1 MKLRVLLLAI
11 IILAFGCSK
20 KVLLNVT
27 KPARYDVS
35 DLKRIAIVDFK
46 GPRRVGQTVGQKFQD
61 RLWKTQYFSILER
74 QELRQILDEHALQM
88 SGVVD
93 DSTAVEF
100 GKILGVDGIVFGD
113 VFTYAVQD
121 VPGTEKVKEQVWTG
135 EYETDKNGKVIT
147 EKVAGKKQKKKKY
160 KEEMVSRKT
169 IQRNISVGV
178 NFRLVSIETGEIRA
192 TDSKSRSFSKKYF
205 PHKDKLPEKTQ
216 ILNQLTDE
224 ILASFVPL
232 LSPHKV
238 SISKTFEED
247 NDQVDLGI
255 EMAQKNLWDKAI
267 DIWQKEAD
275 KNPKNSAAVYNLGIA
290 YEAYGDL
297 SKAEEMYERALEI
310 EPKDDYMEALSHIRQ
325 RQVEQQKLEK
335 QLKD

>member
-1 MKLRVLLLAI
+1 MKVRILLLG
-11 IILAFGCSK
+11 ILVLALSCSK

-27 KPARYDVS
+27 KPAQYDVS
-35 DLKRIAIVDFK
+35 DLKRIAVVDFK
-46 GPRRVGQTVGQKFQD
+46 GPRHVGSTVGQKFQE
-61 RLWKTQYFSILER
+61 RLWKTQFFSILER
-74 QELRQILDEHALQM
+74 QELKQILDEHALQM
-88 SGVVD
+88 SGIVN

-113 VFTYAVQD
+113 VFTYTVKD
-121 VPGTEKVKEQVWTG
+121 VRGTEKIKEKVWTG
-135 EYETDKNGKVIT
+135 EYETDKSGKVIT
-147 EKVAGKKQKKKKY
+147 EKVGGKKQKKKKY

-192 TDSKSRSFSKKYF
+192 TESRSRSFSKKYF
-205 PHKDKLPEKTQ
+205 PHKDKLPDKNQ
-216 ILNQLTDE
+216 ILNKLTDE

-232 LSPHKV
+232 LSPHQV

-255 EMAQKNLWDKAI
+255 EMAQKNLWDKAM

-275 KNPKNSAAVYNLGIA
+275 TDPLNSAAVYNLGIA

-297 SKAEEMYERALEI
+297 DKAEEMYERALEI
-310 EPKDDYMEALSHIRQ
+310 EPKDDYMDALSHIRK
-325 RQVEQQKLEK
+325 RQAEQQKLDK
-335 QLKD
+335 QLKH